1 MNIDSEKVKEL
12 VLIYSEL
19 NDDYQ
24 KELMKQAY
32 ILQLKQ
38 SQLNQI
44 QKEQKSFKND
54 EELQNEI
61 KKRSNKTAKRALDM
75 MDKMKNMDETDLASL
90 LIIANQLAGQGN
102 TVKESDISITIN
114 QKDISMK
121 EYLEKYLVCGDY
133 EKAKEKAKGLMNEY
147 CGKTIGENE

>member
-1 MNIDSEKVKEL
+1 MNIDPEKVKEL

-102 TVKESDISITIN
+102 TLKESDISITIN

-121 EYLEKYLVCGDY
+121 EYLEKYLVYGDY